1 VLGRCWGGATC
12 GSPTRLGAMPERVKL
27 PSEAEPEAS
36 RAMTLI
42 STSVWRSCHSK
53 WNHISKCAG
62 PDLRLACGGGNVL
75 RVC

>member
-1 VLGRCWGGATC
+1 MQGGAKEVPRRCQGGAKEVPREVLGRCWGGATC

-42 STSVWRSCHSK
+42 STSVWRSCHGK
-53 WNHISKCAG
+53 
-62 PDLRLACGGGNVL
+62 
-75 RVC
+75 

>member
-1 VLGRCWGGATC
+1 MLGRCWGGAGGGATC

-27 PSEAEPEAS
+27 PSEADPEAS

-53 WNHISKCAG
+53 
-62 PDLRLACGGGNVL
+62 
-75 RVC
+75 